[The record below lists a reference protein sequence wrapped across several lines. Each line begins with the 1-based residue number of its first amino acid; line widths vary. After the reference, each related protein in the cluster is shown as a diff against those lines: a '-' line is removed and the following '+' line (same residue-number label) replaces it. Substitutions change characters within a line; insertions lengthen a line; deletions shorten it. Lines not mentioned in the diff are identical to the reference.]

1 MVRDAKKHG
10 FIPHAPS
17 LKRADGRATMQELAL
32 QLKEIIDHDIPFGD
46 NIVIVG
52 FSMGGIVARVYLQRL
67 GGTERV
73 KKTVTIGSPHHGSL
87 WGYLHWGKGAQELRP
102 NSDFLRELQGTEAM
116 LDTMPLLAIHT
127 PLDTSIVPYTSGIW
141 KRARN
146 KRFWRQFHPFMPYSR
161 KIRAEVWK
169 FLMEQ
174 D

>member
-73 KKTVTIGSPHHGSL
+73 KKRSQSEVRIMAASGGIYIG
-87 WGYLHWGKGAQELRP
+87 GKAHKNYAR
-102 NSDFLRELQGTEAM
+102 T
-116 LDTMPLLAIHT
+116 AI
-127 PLDTSIVPYTSGIW
+127 SCASC
-141 KRARN
+141 KER
-146 KRFWRQFHPFMPYSR
+146 RQC
-161 KIRAEVWK
+161 
-169 FLMEQ
+169 
-174 D
+174 